1 MAETTSTTAEMPSS
15 DKATMARLTAQLK
28 KLTEANGKYKT
39 LLKMAKERIQQ
50 QEDELIGLRQDKVVL
65 EGRLQTAEENKESLA
80 NQIALDDNIGDRGS
94 GGADGG
100 GEGGT
105 GDVQIVRVCQRI
117 RLPVAAG
124 VDEIWALMEQEVV
137 NNDMMITDNGAAQS
151 QSQTQSHSVNKRFKE
166 WKRFDTESQLQDY
179 IRRDTGEPIQ
189 LPPFSLSPE
198 QSAMVSKETAQQVA
212 AVTEE
217 FRRFRVR
224 SELAR
229 KQADAQIRA
238 LQSSHVQ
245 SAARQ
250 IEGNDH
256 QQELEQARPTT
267 VAGGGGGGGHQL
279 EQQMRAELA
288 AQEAHWKEAYETLLA
303 ENNALKSTGSEAL
316 LASQWRQRYEHCLQE
331 KEALKSRLMSES
343 FNGGNRNGDNNDAGK
358 YEAKYRDLKESFRLY
373 RKKAKEMFEAQQ
385 QTGGESGM
393 MLQHHLA
400 AAIDGS
406 ADSKISYLRNL
417 MVNYLTSDQAVRDHM
432 EGAIGTV
439 LQFTPE
445 EIARIEKKRQENE
458 AWF

>member
-1 MAETTSTTAEMPSS
+1 
-15 DKATMARLTAQLK
+15 MARLTAQLK

-50 QEDELIGLRQDKVVL
+50 QEDELIGLRQDKVEL

-80 NQIALDDNIGDRGS
+80 NQIALDDNIGDRGAG

-117 RLPVAAG
+117 RLPVGAG

-151 QSQTQSHSVNKRFKE
+151 QAQTQSHSVNKRFKE

-198 QSAMVSKETAQQVA
+198 QSALVSKETAQQVA

-256 QQELEQARPTT
+256 QQELIEQSAAAMRSSSTT
-267 VAGGGGGGGHQL
+267 GAGGGHQL

-358 YEAKYRDLKESFRLY
+358 YETKYRDLKESFRLY

-393 MLQHHLA
+393 MLQHHNHHLA

-445 EIARIEKKRQENE
+445 EISRIEKKRQENE